1 MTLPCI
7 FFCSVRSV
15 IYTHISIKIGIFVW
29 KKLSV
34 IILGV
39 KFQQRKKRRNL
50 LKRKTKKEWKIM
62 NFVYDRSVEL
72 TEDEK
77 ISWIFKGQK
86 KKKLKLHLV
95 EANGVHLEE
104 DRWLI
109 MMNIL
114 DSYSFF
120 DSYCSKTSNEF
131 GWEKRI

>member
-1 MTLPCI
+1 MENNEFCI
-7 FFCSVRSV
+7 RS
-15 IYTHISIKIGIFVW
+15 IGGINWRW
-29 KKLSV
+29 K
-34 IILGV
+34 
-39 KFQQRKKRRNL
+39 NL
-50 LKRKTKKEWKIM
+50 LNIQRPE
-62 NFVYDRSVEL
+62 E
-72 TEDEK
+72 
-77 ISWIFKGQK
+77 
-86 KKKLKLHLV
+86 KKLKLHLV